1 MKESQVDIEISER
14 EGEKEEKWRRKEK
27 KGRVED
33 VDKRAKERAWMIEGE
48 KIEKVKGRME
58 CWGFIVYTFLG
69 KLSF

>member
-33 VDKRAKERAWMIEGE
+33 VDKRAKERASRYITGLNQTSE
-48 KIEKVKGRME
+48 
-58 CWGFIVYTFLG
+58 
-69 KLSF
+69 